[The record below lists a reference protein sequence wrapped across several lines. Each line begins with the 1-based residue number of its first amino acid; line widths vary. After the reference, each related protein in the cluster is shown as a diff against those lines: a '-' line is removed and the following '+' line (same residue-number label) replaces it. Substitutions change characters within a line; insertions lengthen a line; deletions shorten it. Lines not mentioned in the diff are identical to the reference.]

1 MTQAFDD
8 REPVAAS
15 QGLSAVRPARS
26 ADLGPADV
34 EASDPGLR
42 IVDRLD
48 RSNPNASCQS
58 ARGVVVS
65 GPAPTPTRT
74 QTDRAVLI

>member
-15 QGLSAVRPARS
+15 QGLTPVRPVGF
-26 ADLGPADV
+26 ADVGSTDMQPADIK
-34 EASDPGLR
+34 ALDPR
-42 IVDRLD
+42 IRIMGKSD
-48 RSNPNASCQS
+48 RSNPNASCHP

-65 GPAPTPTRT
+65 GPTA
-74 QTDRAVLI
+74 TDRTIPI